1 MEAFPKVKFSDIV
14 DAYRK
19 VKADLFYANPPRR
32 LDILEFERNLC
43 DNLLNIK
50 KAFDSQNRDFFDSI
64 CFGFSLEPKKARFNE
79 NKPNNA
85 PRNGTVVDTR
95 LPEKVDRLEFR
106 LFEQTPISFHIVME
120 LWIFAVGEKL
130 EKRLSSSAY
139 GNRIRR
145 TFSDKEEI
153 CRSTIGT
160 FPRYY
165 YKYKDW
171 RNRGLRAIERE
182 LERGNNVIALTS
194 DFTSFYHMISPRFLL
209 DKQMSGLLGVELT
222 PCEEAFTELIV
233 RMLERWASS
242 TPLGRG
248 LPVGCAVSCVISNLA
263 LFELDAQMN
272 ALNPSYYG
280 RYVDDLLLVFNTENS
295 QITDHV
301 DAWAEILRKVRCLNE
316 SEGGPEY
323 HPSYNVCSRENEYLR
338 LGSEKTKVFFL
349 TPKTG
354 QIVVDEIRKHIAEKG
369 SAIKLMPE
377 LPDPE
382 DPIPSLRELRSHKGE
397 CVDNLRK
404 VDDISLRRT
413 EFSVAI
419 REMESYC
426 RNLDPKDWRS
436 YRLRFFQ
443 DLNSMVLSPLSFV
456 ELYRYFPSLFAIAA
470 LCSEGVSG
478 KERKEVQRLWR
489 KLDDYSTLS
498 FCDKKIMIAAG
509 MSEPSQDQIQNWS
522 SVFRRAF
529 HARVKEAVLCA
540 VNMQRGVD
548 DRWLWSMFGKA
559 HYFDAKERTRVRN
572 ELLQR
577 DLAFQSMKE
586 IMFEDLLS
594 GTRCSSSFRETPEVV
609 KTIVA
614 DPSGCIFELNA
625 CLRKLLSVCD
635 LAPLSTDKLPGLL
648 FPTRPLDL
656 TEALFLFNYE
666 TLENEVLDTF
676 WRCLRRLNGY
686 FNAEPDAP
694 LMVQKTRSSE
704 RFGTNLRVLS
714 VPNNNQDKTIRVAL
728 ANWKTDENSL
738 NAVLDGKKDS
748 SRLDRFKRLNR
759 LINDV
764 LRADA
769 IKHINYL
776 VFPELSIPTKWF
788 IDIARRLDKNNI
800 SLIGGVDYILSGPAS
815 KMEVSNEVW
824 CHLTRMVRYF
834 NKGVLIRFRKEI
846 PALEERQNLAQRPGL
861 RYSKKKMPQTICWHG
876 DIAFSVLICSE
887 LTNIKKRANLRGMI
901 DLLFVPEWNQDIKTF
916 NALVEST
923 ALDIHAYIVQ
933 GNKRDYGD
941 TRIRCPTKTEYERD
955 VLKLKGG
962 DVDGFMVGSIDIEK
976 LRQFQQK
983 PIPNKITIPKKK
995 KPEHGFKPLPEGFRM
1010 HPIRQRRSP
1019 H

>member
-1 MEAFPKVKFSDIV
+1 MDAFLEVKYSDIV

-19 VKADLFYANPPRR
+19 VKADLFYANPPRC
-32 LDILEFERNLC
+32 LDVLEFERNLC
-43 DNLLNIK
+43 VNLLNIK
-50 KAFDSQNRDFFDSI
+50 KAFDSYDRDFFNSL
-64 CFGFSLEPKKARFNE
+64 CSGFSLEPKKALCNDDNSANVPRE
-79 NKPNNA
+79 NK
-85 PRNGTVVDTR
+85 VVDTR
-95 LPEKVDRLEFR
+95 LPENVDRLEFR
-106 LFEQTPISFHIVME
+106 LFEQTPIAFHIVME

-145 TFSDKEEI
+145 TFSEKEEI

-165 YKYKDW
+165 YKYRDW
-171 RNRGLRAIERE
+171 RNNGLHAIERE
-182 LERGNNVIALTS
+182 LKKGNNVVALTS
-194 DFTSFYHMISPRFLL
+194 DFSSFYHMISPRFLL
-209 DKQMSGLLGVELT
+209 DTKMLALLNVELT

-233 RMLERWASS
+233 RMLERWALS
-242 TPLGRG
+242 TPLERG

-263 LFELDAQMN
+263 LFELDAQMD

-301 DAWAEILRKVRCLNE
+301 DAWAEILRKVRCLE
-316 SEGGPEY
+316 KSEGGPEY
-323 HPSYNVCSRENEYLR
+323 HPSYNVCSHENEYLR

-349 TPKTG
+349 TPRTG
-354 QIVVDEIRKHIAEKG
+354 RMVVDEIRKHIAEKG

-377 LPDPE
+377 LPDP
-382 DPIPSLRELRSHKGE
+382 DSPIPSLRELRSHKGE

-419 REMESYC
+419 REMECYC
-426 RNLDPKDWRS
+426 RNLDPKDWSS

-443 DLNSMVLSPLSFV
+443 DLNSMVLSPLSYV
-456 ELYRYFPSLFAIAA
+456 DLYRYFPRLFAIAA
-470 LCSEGVSG
+470 LCSQEQS
-478 KERKEVQRLWR
+478 KEERKEVRLLWK
-489 KLDDYSTLS
+489 KLDEYASLS
-498 FCDKKIMIAAG
+498 FCDKKISIAAG
-509 MSEPSQDQIQNWS
+509 TTEPSLDQIQDWS
-522 SVFRRAF
+522 SVFRNAF

-540 VNMQRGVD
+540 ANMQRDVD
-548 DRWLWSMFGKA
+548 DTWLWAMFGEVR
-559 HYFDAKERTRVRN
+559 YIDAKERTRVRN

-577 DLAFQSMKE
+577 DLAFQSVKE
-586 IMFEDLLS
+586 IMLEDLLS
-594 GTRCSSSFRETPEVV
+594 GTRCSSSFREKPMVV
-609 KTIVA
+609 KTIAA
-614 DPSGCIFELNA
+614 DPSGSVFELND
-625 CLRKLLSVCD
+625 CLRELLSGCD

-666 TLENEVLDTF
+666 TLENEGRDTF

-686 FNAEPDAP
+686 FNAGPDAP
-694 LMVQKTRSSE
+694 LEVRRTRSSE
-704 RFGTNLRVLS
+704 RFGASLRVLS
-714 VPNNNQDKTIRVAL
+714 VPNNNPGKTIRVAL
-728 ANWKTDENSL
+728 ANWKTDEKSL
-738 NAVLDGKKDS
+738 NAVLDGKRDS
-748 SRLDRFKRLNR
+748 CRSDRFKRLNR

-764 LRADA
+764 LRSDA

-776 VFPELSIPTKWF
+776 VFPELSIPAKWF

-800 SLIGGVDYILSGPAS
+800 SLIGGVDYILSGSAS
-815 KMEVSNEVW
+815 KREVSNEVW
-824 CHLTRMVRYF
+824 CNLTRMVKYF

-861 RYSKKKMPQTICWHG
+861 RYSRKKMPQTICWHG

-887 LTNIKKRANLRGMI
+887 LTNIKKRSNLRGMI

-933 GNKRDYGD
+933 CNNRVYGD
-941 TRIRCPTKTEYERD
+941 TRIRHPAKTEYERD
-955 VLKLKGG
+955 ILKLKGG
-962 DVDGFMVGSIDIEK
+962 DEDGFMVGSIDVEK
-976 LRQFQQK
+976 LRQFQRK
-983 PIPNKITIPKKK
+983 PIPNNIPKKK

-1010 HPIRQRRSP
+1010 HPIRQRSSP